1 MIMKTIFH
9 HGSRAQQGSVLLE
22 GLISILLFSVG
33 ILAIVGM
40 QAAAIKNT
48 SDAKYR
54 ADASYLANQII
65 GQMWADKA
73 SLPTYANYPGP
84 GIACAP
90 TGSAS
95 TNTNVAGLPAGWL
108 ATVASTLPNAPSTA
122 QQIVVN
128 AAANNLVT
136 VTVCWKP
143 PQATTW
149 HNFVATAQ
157 IN

>member
-1 MIMKTIFH
+1 MKITIPH
-9 HGSRAQQGSVLLE
+9 RPLAQQGSVLLE

-54 ADASYLANQII
+54 ADASYFANQII
-65 GQMWADKA
+65 GQMWADRSNLASYNNNAIAGTMPCNPAGTLSTAPNVTSWLGAVAA
-73 SLPTYANYPGP
+73 SLPNA
-84 GIACAP
+84 
-90 TGSAS
+90 AS
-95 TNTNVAGLPAGWL
+95 SV
-108 ATVASTLPNAPSTA
+108 
-122 QQIVVN
+122 QQIAVN
-128 AAANNLVT
+128 PANNMVT

-143 PQATTW
+143 PQATMW

-157 IN
+157 ING

>member
-54 ADASYLANQII
+54 ADASYFANQII
-65 GQMWADKA
+65 GQMWADRA
-73 SLPTYANYPGP
+73 NLPSYNNNA
-84 GIACAP
+84 IAGTAPCNP
-90 TGSAS
+90 TGTLSIYP
-95 TNTNVAGLPAGWL
+95 NVTGWL
-108 ATVASTLPNAPSTA
+108 NAVTTSLPNAVSGV